1 MKSVLAHLKASMV
14 NSATLMSQYDDV
26 SEAQALRAQIVQS
39 SREYQRLANP
49 TKAFV
54 AGQSYIPVSV
64 KVMDEDDMA
73 NLVEASLDMWLT
85 AGRFAREFEEKLPA
99 YFGRK
104 TGALLVNS
112 GSSANLVAVSS
123 LGAPMMKDLKM
134 KPIEK
139 GAEIITAAAGFPTT
153 VNPIIQ
159 NGWVPVFVDVDL
171 STLNAL
177 PEAVMAAKTSKT
189 RAVVLAHTLGNTYRS
204 DILAEWC
211 KKEGLYLIEDCCD
224 ALGATIGGAPVGSFG
239 DYATVSFYP
248 AHHITMGEGGA
259 VLSKD
264 GRLKRVAESMRD
276 WGRDCWCEPG
286 KDNTCNKRY
295 QWTLGQLPCG
305 YDHKYTY
312 SNIGYNL
319 KVTDMQAAVGLS
331 QLKKVEKYV
340 AARRTNWQKLNEGIQ
355 SSPKLREVLTPAVAT
370 PGTDPSWFGFPIHCA
385 DGIDREKLVSFLEEH
400 KVGTRLIFAGNLTKQ
415 PAYKDAE
422 FRVHETLDATDRIM
436 NKAFWIGVHPA
447 LDDAKIGYMLEQLE
461 AGIKQV

>member
-1 MKSVLAHLKASMV
+1 MPS
-14 NSATLMSQYDDV
+14 NPSQSPADPD
-26 SEAQALRAQIVQS
+26 QLRALIVER
-39 SREYQRLANP
+39 SREFHRLKHSP
-49 TKAFV
+49 KPFV
-54 AGQSYIPVSV
+54 PGESYVPVSV

-73 NLVEASLDMWLT
+73 SLIEASLDMWLT
-85 AGRFAREFEEKLPA
+85 AGRFAREFEEKIPA

-104 TGALLVNS
+104 TGGLLVNS
-112 GSSANLVAVSS
+112 GSSANLVAISS

-134 KPIEK
+134 KPLEK
-139 GAEIITAAAGFPTT
+139 GDEVITAAAGFPTT
-153 VNPIIQ
+153 VNPIVQ
-159 NGWVPVFVDVDL
+159 NGWVPVFVDVDPAN
-171 STLNAL
+171 LNAT
-177 PEAVMAAKTSKT
+177 PEAVMAARTSKT
-189 RAVVLAHTLGNTYRS
+189 RAVVLAHTLGIPYRS

-211 KKEGLYLIEDCCD
+211 KKEGLYLVEDCCD
-224 ALGATIGGAPVGSFG
+224 ALGATVGGQAVGSFG

-259 VLSKD
+259 VMSRD

-286 KDNTCNKRY
+286 QDNTCKKRY

-340 AARRTNWQKLNEGIQ
+340 AARRANYKKLYDGIQ
-355 SSPKLREVLTPAVAT
+355 SSPKLRETLSPAVAT
-370 PGTDPSWFGFPIHCA
+370 PGTDPSWFGFAIHAA
-385 DGIDREKLVSFLEEH
+385 DSIDREKLVAFLEEH
-400 KVGTRLIFAGNLTKQ
+400 KVGTRLVFAGNLTKQ
-415 PAYKDAE
+415 PAYQGVD
-422 FRVHETLDATDRIM
+422 FRVHGELAATDRIM

-447 LDDAKIGYMLEQLE
+447 LDDAKIAYMLEQLE
-461 AGIKQV
+461 AGVERCGVSRT